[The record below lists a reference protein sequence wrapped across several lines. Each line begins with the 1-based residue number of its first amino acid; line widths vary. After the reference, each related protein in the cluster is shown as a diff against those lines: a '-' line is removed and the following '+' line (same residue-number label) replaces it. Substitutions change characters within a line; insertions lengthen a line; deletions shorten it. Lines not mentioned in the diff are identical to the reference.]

1 MIGAV
6 PGRRRWGGRLPAC
19 AALLFLAVLA
29 ALAAPVRLPEGAAMR
44 DPSDGLP
51 EPVAEAAPEDLRA
64 FLASRRW
71 GVSLDELREAAAPP
85 APPEEE
91 PAADPAL
98 AEMGYVGLIVANGR
112 TEVLLT
118 SPEGG
123 VARVAPGG
131 VLPDGRVLVSVTDNS
146 LTIKGEDVP
155 EEVLTLFPSAFPSGS
170 VRPDGTDG

>member
-1 MIGAV
+1 MIGATL
-6 PGRRRWGGRLPAC
+6 GRRRWGGRLPAC

-29 ALAAPVRLPEGAAMR
+29 ALAAPVRLPEGAAAR
-44 DPSDGLP
+44 DPSDVLP

-71 GVSLDELREAAAPP
+71 GVSLDELREAAAPEPLEEAP
-85 APPEEE
+85 AV
-91 PAADPAL
+91 DPAL

-112 TEVLLT
+112 TAVLLA

-131 VLPDGRVLVSVTDNS
+131 TLPDGRVLVSVTDNR
-146 LTIKGEDVP
+146 LTLEGEGMP
-155 EEVLTLFPSAFPSGS
+155 EEVLTLFPSAFPSGNALPS
-170 VRPDGTDG
+170 GPDG

>member
-1 MIGAV
+1 MIGSI

-44 DPSDGLP
+44 DPSDVLP

-85 APPEEE
+85 EPPEE
-91 PAADPAL
+91 PAVDPAL
-98 AEMGYVGLIVANGR
+98 AEMGYVGLIVVNGR
-112 TEVLLT
+112 TDVLLT

-131 VLPDGRVLVSVTDNS
+131 TLPDGRVLVSVTDNS
-146 LTIKGEDVP
+146 LTIKGEGMP
-155 EEVLTLFPSAFPSGS
+155 EEVLTLFPP
-170 VRPDGTDG
+170 VRPGGPDG

>member
-1 MIGAV
+1 MIGAIL
-6 PGRRRWGGRLPAC
+6 GRRRWWGGRLPAC
-19 AALLFLAVLA
+19 AALLLLTVLA
-29 ALAAPVRLPEGAAMR
+29 ALAAPVRLPEGAAAR
-44 DPSDGLP
+44 DPSDVLP

-85 APPEEE
+85 PEPPEEE
-91 PAADPAL
+91 PAAHPAL

-112 TEVLLT
+112 SAVLLA

-131 VLPDGRVLVSVTDNS
+131 TLPDGRVLVSVTGNR
-146 LTIKGEDVP
+146 LTLKGEGMP
-155 EEVLTLFPSAFPSGS
+155 EEVLTLFPSAFPGG
-170 VRPDGTDG
+170 PGG

>member
-1 MIGAV
+1 MIGSI

-44 DPSDGLP
+44 DPSDVLP

-85 APPEEE
+85 EPPEE
-91 PAADPAL
+91 PAVDPAL
-98 AEMGYVGLIVANGR
+98 AEMGYVGLIVVNGR
-112 TEVLLT
+112 TAVLLT

-123 VARVAPGG
+123 VARVAPGD
-131 VLPDGRVLVSVTDNS
+131 VLPDGRVLASVTDNS
-146 LTIKGEDVP
+146 LTIKGEGMP
-155 EEVLTLFPSAFPSGS
+155 EEVLTLFPSVLPSGS